1 MNIQTFDFVANV
13 RFLDTDKYGH
23 VNNSV
28 YFTYFEEAR
37 TEWLYKIENLIN
49 WAEDNSV
56 QFVIAEQSCKYIL
69 PLHHP
74 NKIQIKQYISRIGPV
89 SIEFY
94 YELRLLGSD
103 IILTTAK
110 SKLAL
115 FNSTTGRLHK
125 LPSKL
130 KQQIESLNNE

>member
-28 YFTYFEEAR
+28 YFTYFEEVR
-37 TEWLYKIENLIN
+37 TEWLYKVENLIN
-49 WAEDNSV
+49 WAEDNCV

-74 NKIQIKQYISRIGPV
+74 NKIQIRQYISRLGPV
-89 SIEFY
+89 SIEFF

-103 IILTTAK
+103 TVLTTAK
-110 SKLAL
+110 SKLAF
-115 FNSTTGRLHK
+115 FNSKTSKLQK
-125 LPSKL
+125 LPKEL
-130 KQQIESLNNE
+130 KQQIEFFNK